1 MSCIRKAVPGDAC
14 RLSEI
19 EVFNYRLFFYP
30 LFRTDHYFFSEL
42 NVPVLMR
49 EYLDQPEKIEH
60 TYVFDDGVVKGFI
73 RINGDEIEKLFVEP
87 VFQNK
92 GVGSAL
98 LEHALR
104 HTRARRLLVLEKN
117 PGAIRLYERHGFS
130 MTEHRQRVDDTDEF
144 FIIMERYGA

>member
-1 MSCIRKAVPGDAC
+1 MSCIRKAVPGDSC
-14 RLSEI
+14 RLAEI
-19 EVFNYRLFFYP
+19 EIVNYRLHFYP
-30 LFRTDHYFFSEL
+30 LFRNDAYFFSEL

-49 EYLDQPEKIEH
+49 EYLDQPDKIEH